1 MVFEPPPR
9 SGLSHWSRTPQARI
23 AISAVMLIALLWWG
37 ANYHTDRRDE
47 ESRAASAELQRL
59 SLLYLDI
66 GSARDEL
73 RRRANAVAARFFAE
87 SPPPRVVSARTT
99 AAMIDMPLPA
109 VAATHEPEPE
119 VAAAVVPAVVVDDE
133 TIVEDGPAEQTVE
146 VQKGDTLLEVLL
158 NAGVTQ
164 AQAHDAVDALT
175 TVFPARGLMP
185 GQEIKLKL
193 NTDDSAETDSASSAM
208 DLIGLKLQP
217 TVGQDVTLTRGLG
230 GGFVAATINR
240 PLTVMTTR
248 SGGPIDSSLFEAGQ
262 DEGVPVPVMSDVI
275 HAFSYDVDFQRD
287 IQPGDQFEVV
297 YERYQDAEGNF
308 AKPGNVLYASLRL
321 RGKLIEFYRFK
332 PKDGVADFYGPDG
345 TSIKKALLRT
355 PVDVVHITSGF
366 GMRRNPILGFSM
378 MHRGVDFA
386 APVGTP
392 IFAAG
397 DGAIVRIG
405 GYGDYGNYIQI
416 RHNNQFATAYAHVS
430 RFAPGLST
438 GARVHQGQVIAYVGT
453 TGRST
458 GPHLHFEVLR
468 DGTQINPLSV
478 NLPMGDKLQGKDAD
492 AFRNARAM
500 IDRLRQNMAGPVLVA
515 SGGRVNQP
523 ATH

>member
-9 SGLSHWSRTPQARI
+9 SGLGHWSRTPQARI
-23 AISAVMLIALLWWG
+23 AVSAVMVMALLWWG
-37 ANYHTDRRDE
+37 VNHQTLRRDQ
-47 ESRAASAELQRL
+47 ESRTASAELERL
-59 SLLYLDI
+59 TLLYLDI

-73 RRRANAVAARFFAE
+73 RRRANAVAARFFAAAPPLP
-87 SPPPRVVSARTT
+87 SAPLAHGSAATTLPPPASALAPDHPRE
-99 AAMIDMPLPA
+99 PLLA
-109 VAATHEPEPE
+109 LAAATAPVE
-119 VAAAVVPAVVVDDE
+119 E
-133 TIVEDGPAEQTVE
+133 TLIEDGPAEQTVE
-146 VQKGDTLLEVLL
+146 VQKGDTLLDLLL
-158 NAGVTQ
+158 NAGVAQ
-164 AQAHDAVDALT
+164 AQAHDAVDALK

-193 NTDDSAETDSASSAM
+193 NTDDSAETDATAPTM

-248 SGGPIDSSLFEAGQ
+248 SAGAIDSSLFEAGQ

-287 IQPGDQFEVV
+287 IQPGDRFEVV

-332 PKDGVADFYGPDG
+332 PKDGSADYYGPDG
-345 TSIKKALLRT
+345 ASIKKALLRT
-355 PVDVVHITSGF
+355 PVDVVHVTSGF
-366 GMRRNPILGFSM
+366 GMRRHPIMGFSM

-405 GYGDYGNYIQI
+405 GYGDYGNYVQI
-416 RHNNQFATAYAHVS
+416 RHNNQFATAYAHIS

-438 GARVHQGQVIAYVGT
+438 GSRVHQGQVIAYVGT

-468 DGTQINPLSV
+468 GGTQINPLSV
-478 NLPMGDKLQGKDAD
+478 NLPMGDKLMGKDAD
-492 AFRNARAM
+492 NFRSVRAT
-500 IDRLRQNMAGPVLVA
+500 IDRLRQNLAGPVLVA
-515 SGGRVNQP
+515 SGARAGAPP
-523 ATH
+523 AP

>member
-1 MVFEPPPR
+1 MR
-9 SGLSHWSRTPQARI
+9 SA
-23 AISAVMLIALLWWG
+23 
-37 ANYHTDRRDE
+37 
-47 ESRAASAELQRL
+47 
-59 SLLYLDI
+59 
-66 GSARDEL
+66 GS
-73 RRRANAVAARFFAE
+73 
-87 SPPPRVVSARTT
+87 
-99 AAMIDMPLPA
+99 
-109 VAATHEPEPE
+109 
-119 VAAAVVPAVVVDDE
+119 
-133 TIVEDGPAEQTVE
+133 
-146 VQKGDTLLEVLL
+146 
-158 NAGVTQ
+158 
-164 AQAHDAVDALT
+164 
-175 TVFPARGLMP
+175 
-185 GQEIKLKL
+185 
-193 NTDDSAETDSASSAM
+193 
-208 DLIGLKLQP
+208 
-217 TVGQDVTLTRGLG
+217 
-230 GGFVAATINR
+230 
-240 PLTVMTTR
+240 
-248 SGGPIDSSLFEAGQ
+248 IDSSLFEAGQ

-275 HAFSYDVDFQRD
+275 HALSYDVDFQRD

-332 PKDGVADFYGPDG
+332 PNDGVADFYGPDG

-355 PVDVVHITSGF
+355 PVDVVHVTSGF

-438 GARVHQGQVIAYVGT
+438 GARGHQGQVIAYVGT

-458 GPHLHFEVLR
+458 GPHLHFEV
-468 DGTQINPLSV
+468 
-478 NLPMGDKLQGKDAD
+478 
-492 AFRNARAM
+492 
-500 IDRLRQNMAGPVLVA
+500 
-515 SGGRVNQP
+515 
-523 ATH
+523 